1 MACSAAQDQCLARG
15 NGLVHKE
22 RGVDLLFGAGKGED
36 DFRALV
42 LIECEQVAADG
53 LGALGLVD
61 GVERALF
68 LADKGSQCFFLFD
81 HRHGNA
87 PPDAFKIYRSYRSK
101 KRGKRQAAE
110 ESKIISRRACQ
121 KKLTAIFNFVIL
133 IMDRN
138 ADDRVD
144 QRRNF
149 YHGYAAQGSR
159 GRQGADRGAPCKDG
173 RTEEKR
179 RRALPRHPARRRA

>member
-1 MACSAAQDQCLARG
+1 M
-15 NGLVHKE
+15 
-22 RGVDLLFGAGKGED
+22 GVVKKYAY
-36 DFRALV
+36 
-42 LIECEQVAADG
+42 
-53 LGALGLVD
+53 D
-61 GVERALF
+61 GVFRCFDMCDIIENYKHDELCEEKLFISLAALKDMVDSSIR
-68 LADKGSQCFFLFD
+68 DKYD
-81 HRHGNA
+81 DDNDDTVV
-87 PPDAFKIYRSYRSK
+87 PM
-101 KRGKRQAAE
+101 E

-179 RRALPRHPARRRA
+179 HRTLPCYPARRRA